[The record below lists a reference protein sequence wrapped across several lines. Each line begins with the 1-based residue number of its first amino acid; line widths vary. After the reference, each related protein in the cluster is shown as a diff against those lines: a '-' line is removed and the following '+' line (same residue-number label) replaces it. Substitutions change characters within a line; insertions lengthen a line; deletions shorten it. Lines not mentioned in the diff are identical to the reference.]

1 MSQKPVL
8 NKFIVVN
15 LASKVISMSQTR
27 LPDFVVIGAGKSGT
41 TSLNEYLKEHPQIFM
56 STRKE
61 PNFFAYEMAK
71 EEDFDL
77 ESSKEFYRDS
87 VLKLDDY
94 LELFK
99 GSKESQ
105 LLGEVSNT
113 YLNSEMACER
123 IKHYIP
129 NTKLIAILRHPADRL
144 FSRYSHYVRE
154 GLLPE
159 DGGLDK
165 VFDKTTSWWL
175 RPDMITEGLYY
186 GQLKR
191 YYDNFPQENIRVYLY
206 ENFINDTAGV
216 VEDIFKFLAIDPSI
230 KVATDIV
237 YNKSGT
243 VKNKAVDNLVGQNSP
258 LITTLKKVAPG
269 LHRWMKDNVLIN
281 RWLYNLRNKNLQKA
295 DFSPSLRKEIVDKIY
310 AEDIK
315 KLGNLIG
322 QDLSHWLK
330 A

>member
-1 MSQKPVL
+1 
-8 NKFIVVN
+8 
-15 LASKVISMSQTR
+15 LAGKANQMSQTR

-61 PNFFAYEMAK
+61 PNFFAFELAK
-71 EEDFDL
+71 ESDFEL

-87 VLKLDDY
+87 VLNLEDY
-94 LELFK
+94 LTLFK
-99 GSKESQ
+99 GAKEPQ

-113 YLNSEMACER
+113 YLNNEMACQR
-123 IKHYIP
+123 LKHYIP

-144 FSRYSHYVRE
+144 FSRYSHYIRE
-154 GLLPE
+154 GLLPV
-159 DGGLDK
+159 DGGLEN
-165 VFDKTTSWWL
+165 VFDKSTSWWQ

-186 GQLKR
+186 GQVKR
-191 YYDNFPQENIRVYLY
+191 YYDNFPKENIRIYLY

-216 VEDIFKFLAIDPSI
+216 VEDIFKFLEIDTKV

-243 VKNKAVDNLVGQNSP
+243 VKNKAVDNLVGQNSAVI
-258 LITTLKKVAPG
+258 LTLKKFAPG
-269 LHRWMKDNVLIN
+269 LHHWMKDNVLIN
-281 RWLYNLRNKNLQKA
+281 RWLYNMRNKNLQKA
-295 DFSPSLRKEIVDKIY
+295 DFSPELRKEIVNKIY
-310 AEDIK
+310 AEDIG
-315 KLGNLIG
+315 KLSDLIG

-330 A
+330 V

>member
-1 MSQKPVL
+1 
-8 NKFIVVN
+8 
-15 LASKVISMSQTR
+15 MSQTR

-41 TSLNEYLKEHPQIFM
+41 TSLNEYLKEHPQVFM

-71 EEDFDL
+71 EEDFEL
-77 ESSKEFYRDS
+77 ESSREFYRDS
-87 VLKLDDY
+87 VLNLEEY
-94 LELFK
+94 LNLFK
-99 GSKESQ
+99 GSKEQQ

-113 YLNSEMACER
+113 YLNSEMACQR

-129 NTKLIAILRHPADRL
+129 NAKIIAILRHPADRL

-154 GLLPE
+154 DLLPS
-159 DGGLDK
+159 DGGLEN
-165 VFDKTTSWWL
+165 VFDKSTSWWQ

-186 GQLKR
+186 GQVKR
-191 YYDNFPQENIRVYLY
+191 YYENFPKENIRIYLY
-206 ENFINDTAGV
+206 ENFIDDTAGV
-216 VEDIFKFLAIDPSI
+216 VEDIFKFLEIDSTV

-243 VKNKAVDNLVGQNSP
+243 VKNKAVDNIVGQNSP
-258 LITTLKKVAPG
+258 MILALKKVSPA
-269 LHRWMKDNVLIN
+269 LHRWMKDSVVIN
-281 RWLYNLRNKNLQKA
+281 RWLFNLRNKNLQKA
-295 DFSPSLRKEIVDKIY
+295 DFPPQLRKKIVEEIY

-315 KLGNLIG
+315 KLSDLIG

-330 A
+330 T

>member
-1 MSQKPVL
+1 M
-8 NKFIVVN
+8 N
-15 LASKVISMSQTR
+15 QTR

-41 TSLNEYLKEHPQIFM
+41 TSLNEYLKEHPNIFM

-61 PNFFAYEMAK
+61 PNFFAYELAK

-77 ESSKEFYRDS
+77 ESSKEFYKDS
-87 VLKLDDY
+87 VLKLEDY
-94 LELFK
+94 LQLFE
-99 GSKESQ
+99 GSKEDQ

-113 YLNSEMACER
+113 YLNSEMACAR
-123 IKHYIP
+123 IKHYVP
-129 NTKLIAILRHPADRL
+129 NTKLIAILRNPADRL
-144 FSRYSHYVRE
+144 FSRYSHYTRE

-159 DGGLDK
+159 DGGLDR
-165 VFDKTTSWWL
+165 VFDKSTSWWK

-191 YYDNFPQENIRVYLY
+191 YYDNFPKENIRVYLY
-206 ENFINDTAGV
+206 ENFIGDTAAV
-216 VEDIFKFLAIDPSI
+216 VEDIFKFLEIDATV

-243 VKNKAVDNLVGQNSP
+243 VKNKAVDNLVGQNSA
-258 LITTLKKVAPG
+258 IIVALKKVAPG

-295 DFSPSLRKEIVDKIY
+295 DFSPKLRKDIVDKIY

-315 KLGNLIG
+315 KLSVLIG

>member
-1 MSQKPVL
+1 MLILKQI
-8 NKFIVVN
+8 IVVN
-15 LASKVISMSQTR
+15 LASKAIDMSQTR

-61 PNFFAYEMAK
+61 PNFFAYEQSK

-77 ESSKEFYRDS
+77 ESSREFYRDS
-87 VLKLDDY
+87 VLKLEDY
-94 LELFK
+94 LQLFA
-99 GSKESQ
+99 GAKESQ

-113 YLNSEMACER
+113 YLNSEMACTR

-154 GLLPE
+154 GLLPI
-159 DGGLDK
+159 DGGLDR
-165 VFDKTTSWWL
+165 VFDKSTSWWQ

-186 GQLKR
+186 GQLQR
-191 YYDNFPQENIRVYLY
+191 YYNSFPQENIRVYLY

-216 VEDIFKFLAIDPSI
+216 VEDIFKFLEIDPTV

-258 LITTLKKVAPG
+258 IILALKKVAPS
-269 LHRWMKDNVLIN
+269 LHKLMKNNVLIN
-281 RWLYNLRNKNLQKA
+281 RWLYNLRNKNLQKE
-295 DFSPSLRKEIVDKIY
+295 DFSPDLRKEIVEKIY
-310 AEDIK
+310 AADIK
-315 KLGNLIG
+315 KLDSLIG

>member
-1 MSQKPVL
+1 
-8 NKFIVVN
+8 
-15 LASKVISMSQTR
+15 MSQTR

-61 PNFFAYEMAK
+61 PNFFAFEMAK
-71 EEDFDL
+71 EADFEL

-87 VLKLDDY
+87 VLNLEDY
-94 LELFK
+94 LALFI
-99 GSKESQ
+99 GAKEQQ

-113 YLNSEMACER
+113 YLNSEMACQR
-123 IKHYIP
+123 IKHHVP
-129 NTKLIAILRHPADRL
+129 NAKLLAILRHPADRL

-154 GLLPE
+154 DLLPA
-159 DGGLDK
+159 DGGLEN
-165 VFDKTTSWWL
+165 VFDKSTSWWQ

-186 GQLKR
+186 GQVKR
-191 YYDNFPQENIRVYLY
+191 YYENFPKENIRVYLY

-216 VEDIFKFLAIDPSI
+216 VEDIFKFLEIDSTV

-243 VKNKAVDNLVGQNSP
+243 VKNKTVDNLVGQNSAII
-258 LITTLKKVAPG
+258 LALKKAAPAI
-269 LHRWMKDNVLIN
+269 HRWMKSNVLIN

-295 DFSPSLRKEIVDKIY
+295 DFSPQLRKKIVEEIY

-315 KLGNLIG
+315 RLSDLIG

-330 A
+330 V

>member
-1 MSQKPVL
+1 MAC
-8 NKFIVVN
+8 N
-15 LASKVISMSQTR
+15 LETMIQTR

-41 TSLNEYLKEHPQIFM
+41 TSLNEYLKEHPHIFM

-61 PNFFAYEMAK
+61 PNFFAYELANEK
-71 EEDFDL
+71 DFNL
-77 ESSKEFYRDS
+77 KSSKEFYKDS
-87 VLKLDDY
+87 VLKLEDY
-94 LELFK
+94 LQLFK
-99 GSKESQ
+99 GSKKDQ

-113 YLNSEMACER
+113 YLNSEMACTR
-123 IKHYIP
+123 IRHHIP
-129 NTKLIAILRHPADRL
+129 NAKLIAILRHPADRL
-144 FSRYSHYVRE
+144 FSRYSHYTRE

-159 DGGLDK
+159 DGGLDR
-165 VFDKTTSWWL
+165 VFDKSTSWWK

-191 YYDNFPQENIRVYLY
+191 YYDNFPKENIRVYLY
-206 ENFINDTAGV
+206 ENFIDDTAAV
-216 VEDIFKFLAIDPSI
+216 VEDLFKFLEIDPAV

-243 VKNKAVDNLVGQNSP
+243 VKNKAVDNIVGQNSAII
-258 LITTLKKVAPG
+258 LLLKKIAPS
-269 LHRWMKDNVLIN
+269 LHFWMKENVRVN

-295 DFSPSLRKEIVDKIY
+295 DFSPKLRKEIVEKIY
-310 AEDIK
+310 AQDIK
-315 KLGNLIG
+315 KLSGLID

>member
-1 MSQKPVL
+1 
-8 NKFIVVN
+8 
-15 LASKVISMSQTR
+15 MSQTR

-71 EEDFDL
+71 EEDFEL
-77 ESSKEFYRDS
+77 ESSREFYRDS
-87 VLKLDDY
+87 VLNLEEY
-94 LELFK
+94 LNLFK
-99 GSKESQ
+99 GSKEHQ

-113 YLNSEMACER
+113 YLNSEMACQR
-123 IKHYIP
+123 IKHHVP
-129 NTKLIAILRHPADRL
+129 NAKIIAILRHPADRL

-154 GLLPE
+154 DLLPT
-159 DGGLDK
+159 DGGLEN
-165 VFDKTTSWWL
+165 VFDQSTSWWQ

-186 GQLKR
+186 GQVKR
-191 YYDNFPQENIRVYLY
+191 YYENFPQENIRIYLY

-216 VEDIFKFLAIDPSI
+216 MEDIFKFLEIDATV

-243 VKNKAVDNLVGQNSP
+243 VKNKAVDNIVGQNSAMI
-258 LITTLKKVAPG
+258 LALKKVSPA
-269 LHRWMKDNVLIN
+269 LHRWMKNSVIIN
-281 RWLYNLRNKNLQKA
+281 RWLFNLRNKNLQKA
-295 DFSPSLRKEIVDKIY
+295 DFSPQLRKKIVEEIY

-315 KLGNLIG
+315 KLADLID

>member
-1 MSQKPVL
+1 
-8 NKFIVVN
+8 
-15 LASKVISMSQTR
+15 MSQTR

-41 TSLNEYLKEHPQIFM
+41 TSLNEYLKEHPQVFM

-71 EEDFDL
+71 EEDFEL
-77 ESSKEFYRDS
+77 ESSREFYRDS
-87 VLKLDDY
+87 VLNLEEY
-94 LELFK
+94 LNLFK
-99 GSKESQ
+99 GSKEQQ

-113 YLNSEMACER
+113 YLNSEMACQR

-129 NTKLIAILRHPADRL
+129 NAKIIAILRHPADRL

-154 GLLPE
+154 DLLPS
-159 DGGLDK
+159 DGGLEN
-165 VFDKTTSWWL
+165 VFDKSTSWWQ

-186 GQLKR
+186 GQVKR
-191 YYDNFPQENIRVYLY
+191 YYENFPKENIRIYLY
-206 ENFINDTAGV
+206 ENFIDDTAGV
-216 VEDIFKFLAIDPSI
+216 VEDIFKFLEIDSTV

-258 LITTLKKVAPG
+258 MILALKKVSPA
-269 LHRWMKDNVLIN
+269 LHRWMKDSVVIN
-281 RWLYNLRNKNLQKA
+281 RWLFNLRNKNLQKA
-295 DFSPSLRKEIVDKIY
+295 DFPPQLRKKIVEEIY

-315 KLGNLIG
+315 KLSDLIG

-330 A
+330 T

>member
-1 MSQKPVL
+1 
-8 NKFIVVN
+8 
-15 LASKVISMSQTR
+15 MSQTR

-61 PNFFAYEMAK
+61 PNFFAFELAK
-71 EEDFDL
+71 ESDFEL
-77 ESSKEFYRDS
+77 ESSKEFYRES
-87 VLKLDDY
+87 VLNLDEY
-94 LELFK
+94 LSLFE
-99 GSKESQ
+99 GAKEKQ

-113 YLNSEMACER
+113 YLNSEQACQR

-129 NTKLIAILRHPADRL
+129 DTKLIAILRHPADRL

-154 GLLPE
+154 GLLPA
-159 DGGLDK
+159 DGGLEN
-165 VFDKTTSWWL
+165 VFDKSTSWWQ

-191 YYDNFPQENIRVYLY
+191 YYDNFPKENIRVYLY
-206 ENFINDTAGV
+206 ENFINDTAAV
-216 VEDIFKFLAIDPSI
+216 VEDIFNFLEIDSKV

-243 VKNKAVDNLVGQNSP
+243 VKNKAVDNLVGQNSAII
-258 LITTLKKVAPG
+258 LALKKFSPG

-281 RWLYNLRNKNLQKA
+281 RWLYTMRNKNLQKA
-295 DFSPSLRKEIVDKIY
+295 DFSPALRKKIVEEIY

-315 KLGNLIG
+315 KLSSLIG

-330 A
+330 V

>member
-1 MSQKPVL
+1 M
-8 NKFIVVN
+8 N
-15 LASKVISMSQTR
+15 QTR

-41 TSLNEYLKEHPQIFM
+41 TSLNEYLKEHPNIFM

-61 PNFFAYEMAK
+61 PNFFAYELAK

-77 ESSKEFYRDS
+77 ESSKEFYKDS
-87 VLKLDDY
+87 VLKLEDY
-94 LELFK
+94 LQLFE
-99 GSKESQ
+99 GSKEDQ

-113 YLNSEMACER
+113 YLNSEMACAR
-123 IKHYIP
+123 IKHYVP
-129 NTKLIAILRHPADRL
+129 NTKLIAILRNPADRL
-144 FSRYSHYVRE
+144 FSRYSHYTRE

-159 DGGLDK
+159 DGGLDR
-165 VFDKTTSWWL
+165 VFDKSTSWWK

-191 YYDNFPQENIRVYLY
+191 YYDNFPKENIRVYLY
-206 ENFINDTAGV
+206 ENFIGDTAAV
-216 VEDIFKFLAIDPSI
+216 VEDIFKFLEIDATV

-243 VKNKAVDNLVGQNSP
+243 VKNKAVDNLVGQNSA
-258 LITTLKKVAPG
+258 IIVALKKVAPG

-295 DFSPSLRKEIVDKIY
+295 DFSPKLRKDIVDKIY

-315 KLGNLIG
+315 KLSGLIG